1 MFFLQKIVYIIIF
14 FSKNECMTNFI
25 EIIIMNDK
33 IKYSIHLLVNK
44 QFMIIILIIQKLK
57 YFNYKINI
65 IELNI

>member
-33 IKYSIHLLVNK
+33 IKYSFLLLVNK